1 MVLGSSPSCPTIK
14 MYLGTNLTPQ
24 EYYLTKSDI
33 YCNPHS
39 TGIQFILTEIVRI
52 FPNLQG
58 RIIDLGCGDGLI
70 TKTLSKLIPNSFFG
84 IDSSNQ
90 MVDRYKKETGYP
102 ARQQE
107 FWQEMPQADIAI
119 ASYSLHLSP
128 QSRLAACGAWLLNS
142 SIKKLLIISPI
153 KRPKTIPGFETT
165 QELYWNVG
173 PSESR
178 IYLYVCEPK

>member
-1 MVLGSSPSCPTIK
+1 
-14 MYLGTNLTPQ
+14 MYLGTNLTPK
-24 EYYLTKSDI
+24 EYYQTKSDT
-33 YCNPHS
+33 YYNSH
-39 TGIQFILTEIVRI
+39 TWGIRLILGEIIKRY
-52 FPNLQG
+52 PSMMYD
-58 RIIDLGCGDGLI
+58 RIIDLGCGDGLV
-70 TKTLSKLIPNSFFG
+70 TKTLSGLGMKGPFIGL
-84 IDSSNQ
+84 DSSAQ
-90 MVDRYKKETGYP
+90 MISRYKTETGYP

-128 QSRLAACGAWLLNS
+128 QSRLAVCGAWLLNS

-173 PSESR
+173 PDKSR